1 MAGKLLG
8 KETSIKLNVLKLG
21 VNVNTNLVLFLKVK
35 GYVSLAIDKSLSQI
49 HQPLRR
55 IPSTIEDTDFSL
67 IWKWSLNLKMV
78 AKIPT
83 LYCNIWIPRDKTISL
98 DNKSFSEVE
107 RWYSKMK
114 KKIATCSDRWK
125 TLLLLRGTKF
135 ELATKHK
142 PLEAITISGTVTV

>member
-67 IWKWSLNLKMV
+67 I
-78 AKIPT
+78 
-83 LYCNIWIPRDKTISL
+83 
-98 DNKSFSEVE
+98 
-107 RWYSKMK
+107 
-114 KKIATCSDRWK
+114 
-125 TLLLLRGTKF
+125 
-135 ELATKHK
+135 
-142 PLEAITISGTVTV
+142 